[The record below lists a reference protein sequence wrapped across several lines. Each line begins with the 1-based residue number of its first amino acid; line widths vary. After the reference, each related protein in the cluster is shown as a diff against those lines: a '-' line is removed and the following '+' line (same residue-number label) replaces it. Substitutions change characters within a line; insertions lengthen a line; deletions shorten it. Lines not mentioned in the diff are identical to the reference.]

1 MTSPISNV
9 ALSNTFDYWR
19 LRTNEA
25 IGFINNLS
33 NTTIGT
39 LSVRANTVVA
49 NVISITSNSSFVL
62 PKGTSVQRGSD
73 TLGALR
79 YNTTNQSFEG
89 YTPVGWGSIGGG
101 GLGKF
106 KFITTTYT
114 ANSGDR
120 LAVDT
125 SSSSVTVNLPAAPDG
140 NTIIEFIDKET
151 SFANNNLIINRNGYT
166 IEGQSANLAADTSS
180 TNFFLQFSDSANTW
194 QVFGVG
200 SGETTLGGD
209 LLGTTSNAT
218 IKPGS
223 VGITQVDGNIVA
235 NTYLQTTLG
244 SYASNTYL
252 QTTLG
257 SYTSNTYADT
267 TFAKKTTGQQFTGG
281 QYGRVTTLGSVSA
294 NTVSLNFANT
304 NHFSVTLANN
314 VIINLPSN
322 ANTGQGGSIFII
334 QDGTGSRTASFASG
348 WKFPDGTAP
357 TLTTTANATDRLD
370 YVVEASNSIHA
381 VLSTNLS

>member
-1 MTSPISNV
+1 MTTPISNV

-19 LRTNEA
+19 LRSNEA

-39 LSVRANTVVA
+39 LSVRANTVFA

-79 YNTTNQSFEG
+79 YNTTEQSFEG
-89 YTPVGWGSIGGG
+89 YTPAGWGSIGGG

-194 QVFGVG
+194 QVFGIG

-244 SYASNTYL
+244 SYASNSFVTS
-252 QTTLG
+252 TF
-257 SYTSNTYADT
+257 TSNSYAQS
-267 TFAKKTTGQQFTGG
+267 TFASTGKAIAMAIVFG
-281 QYGRVTTLGSVSA
+281 
-294 NTVSLNFANT
+294 
-304 NHFSVTLANN
+304 
-314 VIINLPSN
+314 
-322 ANTGQGGSIFII
+322 
-334 QDGTGSRTASFASG
+334 
-348 WKFPDGTAP
+348 
-357 TLTTTANATDRLD
+357 
-370 YVVEASNSIHA
+370 
-381 VLSTNLS
+381 